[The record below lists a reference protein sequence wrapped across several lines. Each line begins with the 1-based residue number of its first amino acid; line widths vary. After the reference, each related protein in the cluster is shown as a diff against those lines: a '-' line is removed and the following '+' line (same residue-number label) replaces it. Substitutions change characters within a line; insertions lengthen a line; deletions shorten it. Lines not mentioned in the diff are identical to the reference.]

1 MSSRYKLILKILLPF
16 FMALY
21 AIAFVNV
28 IEANKEL
35 PVAETEWF
43 SPETKYLRLITLGF
57 NHLAADLMLIDTQV
71 FVAETSDTE
80 PGFVESK
87 CRMFENK
94 LDIITRLDPESY
106 YAYSYAGYALP
117 QYCDLMGIAFA
128 NYLVRRGWSY
138 LPEIFQLPKLIGF
151 NFVRYSEE
159 PERGAMWLR
168 IASRLPKAPVRLVW
182 VADRLV
188 NQSPENFAKL
198 EIQQNVICDLC
209 QTVSDEEQK
218 KHLCPRC
225 SMYNDIIELNK
236 VANEFESKEG
246 YRIKNLQEL
255 IDRNYIKFIPE
266 DPAGGKYVVLE
277 NGVIDSTTNAFR
289 KFND

>member
-21 AIAFVNV
+21 AVAFVNV

-151 NFVRYSEE
+151 NFVRYS
-159 PERGAMWLR
+159 
-168 IASRLPKAPVRLVW
+168 
-182 VADRLV
+182 
-188 NQSPENFAKL
+188 
-198 EIQQNVICDLC
+198 
-209 QTVSDEEQK
+209 
-218 KHLCPRC
+218 
-225 SMYNDIIELNK
+225 
-236 VANEFESKEG
+236 
-246 YRIKNLQEL
+246 
-255 IDRNYIKFIPE
+255 
-266 DPAGGKYVVLE
+266 
-277 NGVIDSTTNAFR
+277 
-289 KFND
+289 